1 MWHSAMTD
9 ASDDW
14 LPSARRLRSD
24 SAILKRTGSLMGAH
38 SEVRVGGSAPAS
50 ATSADMSELKA

>member
-1 MWHSAMTD
+1 VWHSAMTD

-50 ATSADMSELKA
+50 ATSAVMSELKA